1 MEPSAMTMLAVI
13 KPACVAVALA
23 FAASSAAAATLFSDD
38 FDRPDSKSVGGG
50 WSELERAPN
59 DVFVNNGML
68 RLRDFR
74 DGNPDAAASSMVIDA
89 TGYENVTVSFNWRT
103 NSSNTAS
110 DSLFL
115 SWTSVAAP
123 AIDDTS
129 AWTQAFKGG
138 VDGDAH
144 WSPEAWSTETIT
156 LTGAANGKFNLLFW
170 TDVDAANRGFRIDY
184 VTVTGDKLV
193 AGAVA
198 PVPLPAGLP
207 LLVGGLAAFGLMKR
221 RRARG

>member
-1 MEPSAMTMLAVI
+1 MTMLAVM

-50 WSELERAPN
+50 WSELERSED
-59 DVFVNNGML
+59 DVFVKNGML
-68 RLRDFR
+68 LLRDRR
-74 DGNPDAAASSMVIDA
+74 DENPDAAASSMVIDA
-89 TGYENVTVSFNWRT
+89 TGYENITVAFKWRT
-103 NSSNTAS
+103 INRYNEAN

-115 SWTSVAAP
+115 SWASVDAP
-123 AIDDTS
+123 AIDDTA
-129 AWTQAFKGG
+129 AWTEAFEGG
-138 VDGDAH
+138 VDSDAH
-144 WSPEAWSTETIT
+144 WSPKVWSTETVQ
-156 LTGAANGKFNLLFW
+156 LTGAEYGQFRLLLW
-170 TDVDAANRGFRIDY
+170 TDVNAFNEGFRIDY

-221 RRARG
+221 RRTRG